1 MIHLT
6 IGHGSITNNLDIL
19 WLLVVPYTIRVHCAQ
34 ATVPNSFEILPF
46 SCMMMIKITSSCLMV
61 TPQTKLT
68 WWQIF
73 LEKDTLLQ
81 MFKVS
86 AINWLW
92 DSSLTE
98 STQEMD
104 SKPKLWFKMDQET
117 KQLMPVQWQ
126 IHVMSTRDIVSMMV
140 NVLASS
146 DAEKRIVQQNQRMTL
161 TLTVV
166 MIIAVSG
173 WTYLLGHWFLQ
184 IIQTTTKT

>member
-1 MIHLT
+1 MYIN
-6 IGHGSITNNLDIL
+6 IF
-19 WLLVVPYTIRVHCAQ
+19 LLSWMLLM
-34 ATVPNSFEILPF
+34 AT
-46 SCMMMIKITSSCLMV
+46 TSSCLMV
-61 TPQTKLT
+61 TLQTRPT
-68 WWQIF
+68 SWQIF
-73 LEKDTLLQ
+73 LEEDTHLQ